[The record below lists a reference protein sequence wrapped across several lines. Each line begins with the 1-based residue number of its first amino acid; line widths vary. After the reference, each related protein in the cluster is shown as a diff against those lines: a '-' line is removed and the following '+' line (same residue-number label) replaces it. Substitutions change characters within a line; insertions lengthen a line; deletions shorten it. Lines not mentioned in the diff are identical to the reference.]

1 MNLPVITPL
10 NDMPKSKR
18 PLKVFLCHARMD
30 SASVRALYNY
40 LLRDGMDVWLDNE
53 ELEAGQDWEYE
64 IRKAIR
70 NSDVVI
76 ICLSQQFSRQRGYRQ
91 KELRIALD
99 EATLMPEG
107 QIFIIPVRLEECD
120 MPESLRR
127 WQRVDLFKAG
137 GYGKLLRAI
146 RRVRF

>member
-1 MNLPVITPL
+1 MSQTEHI
-10 NDMPKSKR
+10 
-18 PLKVFLCHARMD
+18 LKVFLCHAHAD

-40 LLRDGMDVWLDNE
+40 LLRNGVEAWLDNE

-70 NSDVVI
+70 NSDVVV
-76 ICLSQQFSRQRGYRQ
+76 ICLSQQFSQRGYRQ

-99 EATLMPEG
+99 EAMRIPEG
-107 QIFIIPVRLEECD
+107 QIFIIPVRLDECD
-120 MPESLRR
+120 VPVSLRR
-127 WQRVDLFKAG
+127 WQWVDLFKAG
-137 GYGKLLRAI
+137 GYSKLLRAI